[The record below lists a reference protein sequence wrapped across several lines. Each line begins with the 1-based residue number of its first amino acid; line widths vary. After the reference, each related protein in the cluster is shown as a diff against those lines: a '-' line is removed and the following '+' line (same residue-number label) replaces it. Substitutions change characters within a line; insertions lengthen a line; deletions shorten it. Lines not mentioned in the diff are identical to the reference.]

1 MSLHSGHEEGSCQV
15 LAKTAQAVWMVS
27 GCQTVEKDAFS
38 KLSGM
43 AQSRAG
49 GRAKGKAQCG
59 AEEIN

>member
-1 MSLHSGHEEGSCQV
+1 MSLHSGLQEGSCQV
-15 LAKTAQAVWMVS
+15 LAKTAQTVWMVS
-27 GCQTVEKDAFS
+27 GCQTVEKDA